1 MVAGGRM
8 RTLSASSRASQLS
21 YKTVDG
27 VFYDEHGEPDTT
39 ISLKPK
45 ITLVNGITVIV
56 GSIIGS
62 GIFVSPKGVLEQ
74 TGSVGVALMVW
85 LGCGLYSMVGAHC
98 FMELGCAIPK
108 SGADYAYI
116 REAFGDLLG
125 FLRLY
130 IECIV
135 VRPCSQAVVALTFA
149 YYVIEPIFPD
159 CEQPENAARLL
170 AAICISFSF
179 TCAFRLFFAGSREGH
194 MPEVLSYV
202 QVHRM
207 TPAPAVIFMG
217 MTSLIYLCSTD
228 MYALINYVAFVNW
241 LAVGLA
247 VGALLYFR
255 YTRPDMK
262 RPIKVGLVWPIIYC
276 AFSVFLVIVPLYAS
290 PFETG
295 MGCLIIATGIPIY
308 FIFVKW
314 QKKPVAFLR
323 FMNKV
328 NRGIQKA
335 LLVVPEENKT
345 Q

>member
-1 MVAGGRM
+1 MGAAPYMFEPLVPPRACVEGTEARTAAQEGHACAQGASESTAAVKASLSRTGVLTVVNAVDVKWATRVQDVFTVAKLLALVLIIITGFVQLGRGKYEHF
-8 RTLSASSRASQLS
+8 LSPFENTNA
-21 YKTVDG
+21 D
-27 VFYDEHGEPDTT
+27 
-39 ISLKPK
+39 
-45 ITLVNGITVIV
+45 V
-56 GSIIGS
+56 GSI
-62 GIFVSPKGVLEQ
+62 
-74 TGSVGVALMVW
+74 ALAFYQ
-85 LGCGLYSMVGAHC
+85 GL
-98 FMELGCAIPK
+98 
-108 SGADYAYI
+108 
-116 REAFGDLLG
+116 
-125 FLRLY
+125 
-130 IECIV
+130 
-135 VRPCSQAVVALTFA
+135 FA
-149 YYVIEPIFPD
+149 YNGWNYLNYVIEELQDPYK
-159 CEQPENAARLL
+159 
-170 AAICISFSF
+170 
-179 TCAFRLFFAGSREGH
+179 LFFAGSREGH

-328 NRGIQKA
+328 NRGIQEA